1 MEDKLKFEAKSLS
14 VEQTTLETN
23 QRQIQLQEQSLPQLR
38 NSFPTYVYVD
48 DIGGYRENED
58 KTKQITSVID
68 AILRNGQFQIKKWH
82 SSNKKVDQTDQ
93 EHVDFLRKKWNKVRD
108 TIRKTEIVAEEK
120 PVTKRNCLAYLAQ
133 LWDPTILVTPT
144 TIEMRIDLQ
153 ELWSFMLFLG

>member
-1 MEDKLKFEAKSLS
+1 M
-14 VEQTTLETN
+14 
-23 QRQIQLQEQSLPQLR
+23 
-38 NSFPTYVYVD
+38 
-48 DIGGYRENED
+48 
-58 KTKQITSVID
+58 D

-133 LWDPTILVTPT
+133 LWDPTILKTPT

>member
-1 MEDKLKFEAKSLS
+1 M
-14 VEQTTLETN
+14 
-23 QRQIQLQEQSLPQLR
+23 
-38 NSFPTYVYVD
+38 
-48 DIGGYRENED
+48 
-58 KTKQITSVID
+58 D

-133 LWDPTILVTPT
+133 LWDPTGLVTPT

-153 ELWSFMLFLG
+153 ELWSSGYSWDEVLPDEIQTKLKKMFKYSTNVLRTDTKES